1 MRSFSFAG
9 RGERLFKVVLNV
21 TPTAINKCVWQD
33 VVKQDK
39 MIDRGKVALRDAIDH
54 QKWFWLLRR
63 ALGVGRVMSIHSF
76 IQHFQ
81 LMGPSNHIDPLINW
95 SMDRVF
101 IKYCVLFSKILNIFW
116 TLRSLQCMYWPR
128 CQCVCTPDSR
138 ESSLTEFRKI
148 ATFKGK
154 TQYLMYLEKEPTILL
169 YVNCDK
175 CS

>member
-1 MRSFSFAG
+1 MRSFSFAERG
-9 RGERLFKVVLNV
+9 GERLFKVVLNV

-33 VVKQDK
+33 FVKQDK

-95 SMDRVF
+95 SMNIVF
-101 IKYCVLFSKILNIFW
+101 CFRRFLNIFW
-116 TLRSLQCMYWPR
+116 TLVSLGFPSVSVWVHNGRSNYSAC
-128 CQCVCTPDSR
+128 SR
-138 ESSLTEFRKI
+138 TGRVRKNHNI
-148 ATFKGK
+148 LRKNTTFNKHPVNYSFSE
-154 TQYLMYLEKEPTILL
+154 YL
-169 YVNCDK
+169 
-175 CS
+175 